1 MNLVVCLF
9 FIYFIF
15 IYVIF
20 VCFFCEQ
27 EQLQCILSP
36 KIKECCSVTQV
47 ICQALA
53 AAQSVIS
60 QVMILQALL
69 SPCLY
74 YLKMNLASKSTYL
87 AVTLHKSL
95 LQDGGVVQGWTQ

>member
-9 FIYFIF
+9 LICFIF
-15 IYVIF
+15 IYVINF
-20 VCFFCEQ
+20 LYVFFFCEQ
-27 EQLQCILSP
+27 EQLQCILLP

-47 ICQALA
+47 ICQAIA
-53 AAQSVIS
+53 AAQSLIN

-74 YLKMNLASKSTYL
+74 YLKNELSI
-87 AVTLHKSL
+87 
-95 LQDGGVVQGWTQ
+95 

>member
-9 FIYFIF
+9 LICFIF
-15 IYVIF
+15 IYVINF
-20 VCFFCEQ
+20 LYVFFCEQ
-27 EQLQCILSP
+27 EQLQCILFP

-53 AAQSVIS
+53 AAQSLIS

-74 YLKMNLASKSTYL
+74 YLKNERSI
-87 AVTLHKSL
+87 
-95 LQDGGVVQGWTQ
+95 

>member
-15 IYVIF
+15 IYV
-20 VCFFCEQ
+20 VLYVFFCEQ
-27 EQLQCILSP
+27 EQLQCILSSQ
-36 KIKECCSVTQV
+36 IKECCSLTQV

-53 AAQSVIS
+53 TALSLIS

-74 YLKMNLASKSTYL
+74 YLKDELSI
-87 AVTLHKSL
+87 
-95 LQDGGVVQGWTQ
+95 

>member
-27 EQLQCILSP
+27 EQLECILSP

-53 AAQSVIS
+53 AAQSLIS

-69 SPCLY
+69 PPCLY
-74 YLKMNLASKSTYL
+74 YLEDELSIYKSEYL
-87 AVTLHKSL
+87 AVTLHNSL
-95 LQDGGVVQGWTQ
+95 LQDGGVVQG

>member
-1 MNLVVCLF
+1 MILF
-9 FIYFIF
+9 MF
-15 IYVIF
+15 
-20 VCFFCEQ
+20 FFCEQ

-36 KIKECCSVTQV
+36 KIKECCSLTQV

-53 AAQSVIS
+53 AAQSLIS

-74 YLKMNLASKSTYL
+74 YLKDELSICKSI
-87 AVTLHKSL
+87 
-95 LQDGGVVQGWTQ
+95 